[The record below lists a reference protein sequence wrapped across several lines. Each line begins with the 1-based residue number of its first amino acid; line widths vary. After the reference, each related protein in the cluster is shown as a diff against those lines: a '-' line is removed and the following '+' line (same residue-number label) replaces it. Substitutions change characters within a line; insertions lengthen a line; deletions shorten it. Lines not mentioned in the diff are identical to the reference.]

1 MTVPVRSGVEE
12 TILERRYTLKQAVAK
27 FYPDGPITVSSLRT
41 EIRKG
46 RLEIERIAGRICV
59 TQADIAKMLERCREE
74 GPAVEARAANDTRAA
89 DLRIA
94 LAAARATCERLKASG
109 RK

>member
-1 MTVPVRSGVEE
+1 MT
-12 TILERRYTLKQAVAK
+12 IERRYTLKQAIAE
-27 FYPDGPITVSSLRT
+27 FFPDSPITVSSLRT

-46 RLEIERIAGRICV
+46 RLEFERIAGRICV
-59 TQADIAKMLERCREE
+59 THADIARMLERCREE
-74 GPAVEARAANDTRAA
+74 RPDAAARSTNDRQAA

-94 LAAARATCERLKASG
+94 QAAARATCERLKASG